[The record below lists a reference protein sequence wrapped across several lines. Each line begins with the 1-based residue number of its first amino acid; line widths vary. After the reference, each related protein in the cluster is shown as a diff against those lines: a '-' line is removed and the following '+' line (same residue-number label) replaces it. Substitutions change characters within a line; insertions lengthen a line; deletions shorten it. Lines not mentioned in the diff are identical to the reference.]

1 MKINL
6 LIMLCLSGMCL
17 VSGAEIKTF
26 YDEMLYKYGES
37 SHLLD
42 KVWQD
47 SGQAL
52 DVLIWDMEHSS
63 NADQER

>member
-42 KVWQD
+42 KVWQEPSVRSWRNVWKLFW
-47 SGQAL
+47 SG
-52 DVLIWDMEHSS
+52 LIVK
-63 NADQER
+63 